1 MKIADKL
8 PYFIVAGFAWI
19 VIISSCAN
27 QGMPTGGPKDTIP
40 PVVVNTQPDYK
51 ALNFDGKEVSLTFNE
66 YIIPDAVSQKLV
78 VSPPLEKRPTILTK
92 SKSLIIRFN
101 EELKDSTTYSLDF
114 KSSVV
119 DNNERNPLEG
129 LRFSFSTGDVHD
141 SLRVAGRVIN
151 SFDLEPIEETLVML
165 HSNLHDSAI
174 YTVLPDYIAK
184 TDEQGNFLISNIAP
198 GKYHLFSISD
208 INNDMRY
215 NEGAEKIAFA
225 DSVIVPRAEFVSHI
239 DTLVSGVDSLLVE
252 GHTHFLPGPKY
263 LRQFKEDLFEQYVK
277 RSERET
283 RYKSTFVFNESVKDS
298 FVVQPL
304 ESEIKNWY
312 ILEPNEKFDSLTIWF
327 ADTLLASQD
336 TFPVEFSY
344 YQLDS
349 TNQLFLQTDTTEL
362 IFTENKET
370 PSRRRRGRGQE
381 EDEEGPPPV
390 EQFNWNTNIKSSA
403 FDLNQDILLTAP
415 QPLKSIDTSAILLH
429 LASDTLKKPLDFNF
443 MKDTLAWRTYRIQH
457 NWEPETNYTLEID
470 SAAAINI
477 YGITSKQLTKNF
489 ETQEEEYYG
498 TINFEA
504 TGITGQVIIQLLVN
518 NEDEE
523 VITEKIINEDKT
535 VVFDF
540 LEPDKYKIKIIYDR
554 NNNEK
559 WDTGSYQEHY
569 QPERV
574 AYINE
579 VIKIR
584 SNWDSNLTWKMD
596 PDPTFTKN
604 IRDEELEE
612 QKRKEAEEK
621 ARQEREG
628 QNNRN
633 QQQQQNNPFGQGGGQ
648 RSMQPFRR

>member
-66 YIIPDAVSQKLV
+66 YIIPDAVSEKLV

-92 SKSLIIRFN
+92 SKTLIIRFN

-304 ESEIKNWY
+304 ESEIQNWY

-390 EQFNWNTNIKSSA
+390 EQFNWNTNIESSA

-621 ARQEREG
+621 AREEREG

>member
-51 ALNFDGKEVSLTFNE
+51 ALNFDGEEVRITFNE
-66 YIIPDAVSQKLV
+66 YIIPDAVSEMLV

-92 SKSLIIRFN
+92 SRTLIIRFN

-114 KSSVV
+114 KNSVV

-141 SLRVAGRVIN
+141 SLRVAGRVLN
-151 SFDLEPIEETLVML
+151 SFDLEPVEQTLVML
-165 HSNLHDSAI
+165 YSNLHDSVV
-174 YTVLPDYIAK
+174 YTLPPDYIAE
-184 TDEQGNFLISNIAP
+184 TDEQGIFLVSNIAP
-198 GKYHLFSISD
+198 GKYHLFSITD
-208 INNDMRY
+208 LNNDLRY
-215 NEGAEKIAFA
+215 NERAEKIAFA
-225 DSVIVPRAEFVSHI
+225 DSVIVPRAEFVSHV

-252 GHTHFLPGPKY
+252 GHTHFYPGPKY
-263 LRQFKEDLFEQYVK
+263 LRQFKENLFEQYVK
-277 RSERET
+277 RTERES
-283 RYKSTFVFNESVKDS
+283 RYKSTFVFNEPVKDS

-327 ADTLLASQD
+327 ADTLLARQD

-362 IFTENKET
+362 IFTDKKEA
-370 PSRRRRGRGQE
+370 PARRRRGRGQE
-381 EDEEGPPPV
+381 EEAEGPPPV
-390 EQFNWNTNIKSSA
+390 EQFNWNTNIQSSA
-403 FDLNQDILLTAP
+403 FNLNEDILLTAP
-415 QPLKSIDTSAILLH
+415 QPIKNIDTSGILLH
-429 LASDTLKKPLDFNF
+429 LASDTLKTPLAFKF
-443 MKDTLAWRTYRIQH
+443 TKDTIDWRTWRIQH

-470 SAAAINI
+470 SAAVVNI

-489 ETQEEEYYG
+489 ETQEEDYYG
-498 TINFEA
+498 AINFEA
-504 TGITGQVIIQLLVN
+504 TEITGQVIIQLLEN

-523 VITEKIINEDKT
+523 VITQKIISEDKT

-554 NNNEK
+554 NNNGK
-559 WDTGSYQEHY
+559 WDTGSYQDKY

-584 SNWDSNLTWKMD
+584 SNWDSNLTWKME

-604 IRDEELEE
+604 IRDKELEE

-633 QQQQQNNPFGQGGGQ
+633 QQQQNNPFGPGGG
-648 RSMQPFRR
+648 RGSMQPLRR

>member
-40 PVVVNTQPDYK
+40 PVVINTQPDYK
-51 ALNFDGKEVSLTFNE
+51 ALNFDGEEVRLTFNE
-66 YIIPDAVSQKLV
+66 YIIPDAVSEKLV

-92 SKSLIIRFN
+92 SRTLIIRFN

-141 SLRVAGRVIN
+141 SLRVAGRVLN

-165 HSNLHDSAI
+165 HSNLHDSAV
-174 YTVLPDYIAK
+174 YTVPPDYIAK

-208 INNDMRY
+208 INDDLRY

-225 DSVIVPRAEFVSHI
+225 DSVIVPRSEFVSHV
-239 DTLVSGVDSLLVE
+239 DTLINGVDSLLVE
-252 GHTHFLPGPKY
+252 GHTHFYPGPKY
-263 LRQFKEDLFEQYVK
+263 LRQFKENLFYQYVK
-277 RSERET
+277 RTERES
-283 RYKSTFVFNESVKDS
+283 RYKSTFVFNESVRDTFS
-298 FVVQPL
+298 VQPL

-344 YQLDS
+344 YLLDS

-362 IFTENKET
+362 IFTDKKEE
-370 PSRRRRGRGQE
+370 PARRRRGRDQE
-381 EDEEGPPPV
+381 EDEDGPPPV
-390 EQFNWNTNIKSSA
+390 EQFNWNTNIESSA
-403 FDLNQDILLTAP
+403 FDLNKDIMLTAP
-415 QPLKSIDTSAILLH
+415 QPLKSIDTSAILLY
-429 LASDTLKKPLDFNF
+429 LTSDTLKTPLNFNF
-443 MKDTLAWRTYRIQH
+443 MKDTLAWRTWRIQH

-470 SAAAINI
+470 SAAAVNI
-477 YGITSKQLTKNF
+477 YAITSKQLTKNF
-489 ETQEEEYYG
+489 ETQEEDYYG
-498 TINFEA
+498 AINFEA
-504 TGITGQVIIQLLVN
+504 TDITGQVIIQLLEN

-540 LEPDKYKIKIIYDR
+540 LEPDKYKIKIIYDH
-554 NNNEK
+554 NNNGK
-559 WDTGSYQEHY
+559 WDTGSYQDNY

-584 SNWDSNLTWKMD
+584 SNWDSNLNWKME

-604 IRDEELEE
+604 IRDKELEE

-628 QNNRN
+628 ENSRQP
-633 QQQQQNNPFGQGGGQ
+633 QQQNNSFGPGGG
-648 RSMQPFRR
+648 RGSMQPLRR

>member
-8 PYFIVAGFAWI
+8 PYFIVAGFTWI

-40 PVVVNTQPDYK
+40 PVVINTQPGYK
-51 ALNFDGKEVSLTFNE
+51 ALNFDGEEVRLTFNE
-66 YIIPDAVSQKLV
+66 YIIPDAVSEKLV
-78 VSPPLEKRPTILTK
+78 VSPPLKKRPTILTK
-92 SKSLIIRFN
+92 SRTLIIRFN

-129 LRFSFSTGDVHD
+129 LRFSFSTGNIHD
-141 SLRVAGRVIN
+141 SLRVAGRVLN
-151 SFDLEPIEETLVML
+151 SFDIEPIAETLVML

-174 YTVLPDYIAK
+174 YTVPPDYIAK
-184 TDEQGNFLISNIAP
+184 TDEQGNFLVSNIAP

-208 INNDMRY
+208 INNDLRF

-225 DSVIVPRAEFVSHI
+225 DSVIVPRSEFVSHV

-252 GHTHFLPGPKY
+252 GHTHFYPGPKY

-277 RSERET
+277 RTERES
-283 RYKSTFVFNESVKDS
+283 RYKSTFVFNESVKDTFS
-298 FVVQPL
+298 VQPL

-344 YQLDS
+344 YLLDS

-362 IFTENKET
+362 IFAENKEA
-370 PSRRRRGRGQE
+370 PARRRRGRGKE
-381 EDEEGPPPV
+381 EDEDGPPPV
-390 EQFNWNTNIKSSA
+390 EQFNWNTNIESSA
-403 FDLNQDILLTAP
+403 FDLNKDIMLTAP
-415 QPLKSIDTSAILLH
+415 QPLKSIDTSAILLY
-429 LASDTLKKPLDFNF
+429 LTSDTLKTPLNFNF
-443 MKDTLAWRTYRIQH
+443 IKDTLAWRTWRIQH
-457 NWEPETNYTLEID
+457 NWEPETSYTLEID
-470 SAAAINI
+470 SATAVNI
-477 YGITSKQLTKNF
+477 YAITSKQLTKNF
-489 ETQEEEYYG
+489 ETQEEDYYG
-498 TINFEA
+498 AINFEA
-504 TGITGQVIIQLLVN
+504 TGITGQVIIQLLEN

-523 VITEKIINEDKT
+523 VISEKIINEDKT

-554 NNNEK
+554 NNNGK
-559 WDTGSYQEHY
+559 WDTGSYKDKY

-584 SNWDSNLTWKMD
+584 SNWDSNLTWNME

-604 IRDEELEE
+604 IRDKELEE

-633 QQQQQNNPFGQGGGQ
+633 QQQQNNPFGQGGGQ
-648 RSMQPFRR
+648 RSLQPLRR